1 MESRSKD
8 VIIDETK
15 LIASIQELRHSH
27 ISEDFGEERAP
38 ASQEVRERIE
48 EELERERLKRKEKEF
63 EQQMQ
68 NSELEKKL
76 REDSTFG
83 DTAGDGKK
91 VAGGVG
97 EQESTIFSKGRRGR
111 PPGSKNKPKSV
122 IKKEK
127 EERTREQAKKG

>member
-38 ASQEVRERIE
+38 ANQEVRERIE

-76 REDSTFG
+76 REDSVFG
-83 DTAGDGKK
+83 DTAGDGNTLPEGARNSKEYIQRRSH
-91 VAGGVG
+91 A
-97 EQESTIFSKGRRGR
+97 STAFYLNICGRCLVV
-111 PPGSKNKPKSV
+111 SMCS
-122 IKKEK
+122 
-127 EERTREQAKKG
+127 